1 MADPLTLLR
10 DFNRQDKKVEE
21 KDGKYIIFGEFS
33 WPKTVKTNFRIY
45 GSENAETGTWEYYT
59 LETLLYFLKYTD
71 LSHPV
76 YVRQAAGEDV
86 AVVRRPDRKE
96 LLAYLRGTDS
106 NIPKSIDKSAR
117 LEMHTRTCDI
127 KRTAHETIE
136 GPSVAKKA
144 RVEGQA
150 TTQQELKDRLAAKLV
165 APPDKGPLSI
175 NRPNLK

>member
-10 DFNRQDKKVEE
+10 DFTKQNKSVEE

-45 GSENAETGTWEYYT
+45 GSENSETGTWEYYT
-59 LETLLYFLKYTD
+59 LETLVYFLKNTD
-71 LSHPV
+71 VSHPV
-76 YVRQAAGEDV
+76 YVRKAAGEDV

-96 LLAYLRGTDS
+96 LLAYLRGMDN

-127 KRTAHETIE
+127 KRTAEDHLDT
-136 GPSVAKKA
+136 SAAKKA
-144 RVEGQA
+144 RVEGYN
-150 TTQQELKDRLAAKLV
+150 TQQDIKDRLAEKLK
-165 APPDKGPLSI
+165 DKEKGPLSI

>member
-10 DFNRQDKKVEE
+10 DFTRLNKPIEE

-45 GSENAETGTWEYYT
+45 ASENSETGTWEYYT
-59 LETLLYFLKYTD
+59 LETLLYFLKNTD
-71 LSHPV
+71 VSHPV
-76 YVRQAAGEDV
+76 YVRKAAGEDV

-96 LLAYLRGTDS
+96 LLAYLRGQDN

-127 KRTAHETIE
+127 KRTAEDNLD
-136 GPSVAKKA
+136 SSAAKRA
-144 RVEGQA
+144 RVEGFNS
-150 TTQQELKDRLAAKLV
+150 QQDIKDRLAEKLK
-165 APPDKGPLSI
+165 DKSSDKLSI

>member
-10 DFNRQDKKVEE
+10 DFTKQNKSVEE

-45 GSENAETGTWEYYT
+45 GSENSETGTWEYYT
-59 LETLLYFLKYTD
+59 LETLVYFLKNTD
-71 LSHPV
+71 VSHPV
-76 YVRQAAGEDV
+76 YVRKAAGEDV

-96 LLAYLRGTDS
+96 LLAYLRGMDN

-127 KRTAHETIE
+127 KRSAEDSLDT
-136 GPSVAKKA
+136 SVAKKA
-144 RVEGQA
+144 RVEGYN
-150 TTQQELKDRLAAKLV
+150 TQQDIKDRLAEKLK
-165 APPDKGPLSI
+165 DKEKGPLSI